1 MIQYEYK
8 TILLKGRDAADFNTD
23 FTKKL
28 NLLGREGWELIL
40 SVLQPCLGSYQ
51 YSLVG
56 VTQKLTLIFKRQV
69 QQSQFNR
76 EASK

>member
-8 TILLKGRDAADFNTD
+8 TILLKGRDAADFNTS

-28 NLLGREGWELIL
+28 NLLGRDGWELIL
-40 SVLQPCLGSYQ
+40 SILQPCLGSSQ

-69 QQSQFNR
+69 QQPQFNE
-76 EASK
+76 EAAK

>member
-8 TILLKGRDAADFNTD
+8 TILLKGRDAADFNAD

-28 NLLGREGWELIL
+28 NLLGRDGWELIL
-40 SVLQPCLGSYQ
+40 SVLQPCLGSSQ

-56 VTQKLTLIFKRQV
+56 VTQKLTLILKRQV
-69 QQSQFNR
+69 QQPQFNG